1 MLLTLLTSVLIGI
14 TLMYLSAEIAN
25 LFKRSGSVNLI
36 RGLDNPW
43 TYKTLGFVIAFVYP
57 LYGFVLSYIA
67 TIL

>member
-1 MLLTLLTSVLIGI
+1 MLLTVLSSAFIGI
-14 TLMYLSAEIAN
+14 ALMYFSAEIAN

-67 TIL
+67 TAL

>member
-1 MLLTLLTSVLIGI
+1 MLIMVLSSLFIGI
-14 TLMYLSAEIAN
+14 ALMYFSTEIAN

-67 TIL
+67 TAL